1 MMKVEWIIT
10 TVKLNLRL
18 HCWIQVFVM
27 TTIITTGAG
36 GDAVA
41 RQADERNKQV
51 CTIQNLCMIDWLHK
65 PKK

>member
-10 TVKLNLRL
+10 IVNLDLRL

-36 GDAVA
+36 DAVA
-41 RQADERNKQV
+41 RQAD
-51 CTIQNLCMIDWLHK
+51 
-65 PKK
+65 

>member
-10 TVKLNLRL
+10 IVNLDLRL

-27 TTIITTGAG
+27 TTIITTGA